1 MFWQIWHYDTHYDSR
16 GIRNM
21 FSMTN
26 IRIWYRVSHSLWLQ
40 YFCLPPVR
48 KIEKKINF
56 SHLWCVPKWSFGQRG
71 INTTFPRL
79 GYLKDFVYKFSF
91 HALEMIYEV
100 LEVCQF
106 WVESLNHFN
115 LFRPQFLNRLIENF
129 SNFRKLEEKVKYF
142 SLLSMWLVND
152 WSEACWPD
160 KLISI
165 IVLLLQLLQ
174 SISPGKGRILL

>member
-1 MFWQIWHYDTHYDSR
+1 
-16 GIRNM
+16 
-21 FSMTN
+21 MTN
-26 IRIWYRVSHSLWLQ
+26 IRIWYRVSHSLWL

-56 SHLWCVPKWSFGQRG
+56 SHLWCVPKWSFGQWG

-115 LFRPQFLNRLIENF
+115 LFHPQFLNRLIENF
-129 SNFRKLEEKVKYF
+129 SNFTKLGEKVKYF
-142 SLLSMWLVND
+142 PSVLSSMWLVSD
-152 WSEACWPD
+152 SSEAFWPD